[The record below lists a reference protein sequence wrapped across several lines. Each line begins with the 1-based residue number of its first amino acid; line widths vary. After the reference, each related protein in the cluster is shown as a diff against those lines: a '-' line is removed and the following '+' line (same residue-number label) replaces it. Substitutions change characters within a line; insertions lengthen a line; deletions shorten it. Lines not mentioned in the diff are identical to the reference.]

1 MDIASLV
8 LGIVSVVFSFF
19 CGFVTMITAPI
30 GIILGIVDLVKKKKE
45 NMPNKGMAITG
56 IILGAIGL
64 LILIVAFIFLVALG
78 VNSGYY
84 YY

>member
-8 LGIVSVVFSFF
+8 LGIVSIVFSFF
-19 CGFVTMITAPI
+19 CGFVTIITAPV

-56 IILGAIGL
+56 IILGVVSL
-64 LILIVAFIFLVALG
+64 VILIGAFVFLMAVG
-78 VNSGYY
+78 SSGYY
-84 YY
+84 Y